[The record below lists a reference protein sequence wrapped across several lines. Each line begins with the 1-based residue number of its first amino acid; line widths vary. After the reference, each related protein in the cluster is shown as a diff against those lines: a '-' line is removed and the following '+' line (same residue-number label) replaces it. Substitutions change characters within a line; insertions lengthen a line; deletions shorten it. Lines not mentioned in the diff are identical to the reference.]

1 MSSLSQFKKLGAQ
14 MPGISFGFSL
24 RPPPN
29 GFRQVLPF
37 KKYWLVIL
45 IVGSML
51 VGFSIPLFT
60 LNMDFSNAEDLFD
73 LTSGLFQLFWGF
85 GWSIAIIFLLTLFV
99 ALLSAREVLIVEPD
113 QITLRIEILG
123 LGLQT
128 ISPLKY
134 LSNLRYID
142 DGSITGAKWRDKH
155 LSVDYLDIPIS
166 FGSELNHSTASQL
179 KEKINTALSSPI
191 PDNLPDD
198 IKTMLSE
205 KKPLDEVGEQEN
217 PQGKTEQD
225 TMVEHDHKDSLL
237 ILWFANLVPLGGV
250 FLLDWQV
257 ADIMLLFWLES
268 AIIGFFNILKMFRI
282 CGPVAIFY
290 SLFFTGH
297 FGAFMSV
304 HLMFIFALF
313 IEDEGTSASLIEVAA
328 VFTSLWPAILALFI
342 SHAFSYSRNFLGR
355 QEYLRLTIKDQMQ
368 KPYTRVVVMHITIIF
383 GGFLILV
390 LNATVPVLVLL
401 ILMKTLVD
409 AKAHIKEHKAA
420 S

>member
-14 MPGISFGFSL
+14 MPGISFGFNL

-45 IVGSML
+45 IVGCML

-60 LNMDFSNAEDLFD
+60 LNMDFGNAEDLFD
-73 LTSGLFQLFWGF
+73 LTSSLFQLFWGF
-85 GWSIAIIFLLTLFV
+85 GWSIGIIFLLTLFL
-99 ALLSAREVLIVEPD
+99 ALVFAREVLIVEPD
-113 QITLRIEILG
+113 QVTLRIEVLG
-123 LGLQT
+123 LGVQT

-142 DGSITGAKWRDKH
+142 DSSISGATWRGKH
-155 LSVDYLDIPIS
+155 LTFDYLDIPIS
-166 FGSELNHSTASQL
+166 FGSVLNQTAAVQL
-179 KEKINTALSSPI
+179 MEKINLVLPNPI
-191 PDNLPDD
+191 PDNLSDD
-198 IKTMLSE
+198 IKTMLAE
-205 KKPLDEVGEQEN
+205 KKSFDEVGEREN
-217 PQGKTEQD
+217 PETNTEHN
-225 TMVEHDHKDSLL
+225 TLTKHDHKGSLL
-237 ILWFANLVPLGGV
+237 MLWLANLVPLGGV
-250 FLLDWQV
+250 FLFNWQV

-290 SLFFTGH
+290 SIFFTGH

-313 IEDEGTSASLIEVAA
+313 IEDEGTSASLIEVAS
-328 VFTSLWPAILALFI
+328 VFVSLWPAILALFI

-355 QEYLRLTIKDQMQ
+355 QEYLKLTIKDQMQ
-368 KPYTRVVVMHITIIF
+368 KPYNRIVLMHVTIIF
-383 GGFLILV
+383 GGFLILA

-401 ILMKTLVD
+401 ILMKTIVD
-409 AKAHIKEHKAA
+409 AKAHVKEHKAVG
-420 S
+420 